1 MLLTIP
7 DVLPPEQL
15 RQCRAALEQAD
26 WQDGRQTAGHIAV
39 AAKANQQLAQNDPL
53 VQQIGDFILE
63 CLGQCPRFIAA
74 ALPLK
79 VLPPRFNRYAEGGTY
94 GNHIDN
100 AIFSVPGTPHR
111 IRADLSATL
120 FFSEPDEYE
129 GGELVIEDSYGSHRV
144 KLPAGHL
151 VLYPSGS
158 LHRVEPVT
166 RGARLAAFFWIQ
178 SLVRED
184 NQRAMLLELDD
195 AIQALTREV
204 PDSPELVRL
213 TGVYHNLLR
222 HWSHT

>member
-1 MLLTIP
+1 MMLTIP
-7 DVLPPEQL
+7 DVLTSEQL
-15 RQCRAALEQAD
+15 TQCREALGRAE
-26 WQDGRQTAGHIAV
+26 WQDGRHTAGHLA
-39 AAKANQQLAQNDPL
+39 ASAKANQQLAQDDPL
-53 VQQIGDFILE
+53 AQQLADFILAQ
-63 CLGQCPRFIAA
+63 LGRSPRFMAA

-79 VLPPRFNRYAEGGTY
+79 VLPPRFNRYTDGGTY

-100 AIFSVPGTPHR
+100 AVFSVPGTPHR

-120 FFSEPDEYE
+120 FFSEPDEYD
-129 GGELVIEDSYGSHRV
+129 GGELVVEEGVASQRV

-178 SLVRED
+178 SLVRD
-184 NQRAMLLELDD
+184 DSQRSLLLELDD
-195 AIQALTREV
+195 TIQALTVQV
-204 PDSPELVRL
+204 PDSPELIRL

-222 HWSHT
+222 HWTNT

>member
-1 MLLTIP
+1 MLTIP
-7 DVLPPEQL
+7 DVLTSEQL
-15 RQCRAALEQAD
+15 TQCREALGRAE
-26 WQDGRQTAGHIAV
+26 WQDGRHTAGHLA
-39 AAKANQQLAQNDPL
+39 ASAKANQQLAQDDPL
-53 VQQIGDFILE
+53 AQQLADFILAQ
-63 CLGQCPRFIAA
+63 LGRSPRFMAA

-79 VLPPRFNRYAEGGTY
+79 VLPPRFNRYTDGGTY

-100 AIFSVPGTPHR
+100 AVFSVPGTPHR

-120 FFSEPDEYE
+120 FFSEPDEYD
-129 GGELVIEDSYGSHRV
+129 GGELVVEEGVASQRV

-178 SLVRED
+178 SLVRD
-184 NQRAMLLELDD
+184 DSQRSLLLELDD
-195 AIQALTREV
+195 TIQALTVQV
-204 PDSPELVRL
+204 PDSPELIRL

-222 HWSHT
+222 HWTNT

>member
-1 MLLTIP
+1 MMLSIA
-7 DVLPPEQL
+7 DVLSPEQL
-15 RQCRAALEQAD
+15 RQCRSALEGAN
-26 WQDGRQTAGHIAV
+26 WQDGRHTAGHQAV
-39 AAKANQQLAQNDPL
+39 NVKTNQQLAQDDPL
-53 VQQIGDFILE
+53 AQQLAEFILAQ
-63 CLGQCPRFIAA
+63 LSQSPRFMAA

-79 VLPPRFNRYAEGGTY
+79 VLPPRINRYADTGHY
-94 GNHIDN
+94 GEHIDN

-129 GGELVIEDSYGSHRV
+129 GGELVVQDHFGSHRA

-151 VLYPSGS
+151 LLYPSGS

-166 RGARLAAFFWIQ
+166 GGARLAAFFWIQ

-184 NQRAMLLELDD
+184 GQRSVLLELDD
-195 AIQALTREV
+195 SIQALRQQV

-213 TGVYHNLLR
+213 TGIYHNLLR
-222 HWSHT
+222 QWSHT

>member
-1 MLLTIP
+1 MMLSIP
-7 DVLPPEQL
+7 DVLTPEQV
-15 RQCRAALEQAD
+15 RQCRAALEQAS
-26 WQDGRQTAGHIAV
+26 WQDGRLTAGHLAV
-39 AAKANQQLAQNDPL
+39 GVKANQQLAEDDPL
-53 VQQIGDFILE
+53 ARQLGDFVLAR
-63 CLGQCPRFIAA
+63 LSQSPRFMAA

-79 VLPPRFNRYAEGGTY
+79 VVPPRFNRYAGGGTY

-100 AIFSVPGTPHR
+100 CIFSVPGSVQR

-120 FFSEPDEYE
+120 FFSDPDEYE
-129 GGELVIEDSYGSHRV
+129 GGDLVVEDFFGSHRAR
-144 KLPAGHL
+144 LLAGHL

-195 AIQALTREV
+195 SIQALRREV
-204 PDSPELVRL
+204 PESPELVRL
-213 TGVYHNLLR
+213 SGVYHNLLR
-222 HWSHT
+222 HWSNT

>member
-1 MLLTIP
+1 MMSSIA
-7 DVLPPEQL
+7 DVLTSEQL
-15 RQCRAALEQAD
+15 HQCRQALEQAT

-39 AAKANQQLAQNDPL
+39 AAKSNQQLAQNDPL
-53 VQQIGDFILE
+53 AQQLGDFILE
-63 CLGQCPRFIAA
+63 RLGQCPGFIAT

-79 VLPPRFNRYAEGGTY
+79 VLPPRFNRYAGGGAY

-111 IRADLSATL
+111 VRADLSATL
-120 FFSEPDEYE
+120 FFSEPDEYD

-184 NQRAMLLELDD
+184 HQRGMLLELDKS
-195 AIQALTREV
+195 IQALTRQLPE
-204 PDSPELVRL
+204 SPELVRL

-222 HWSHT
+222 HWSQT

>member
-1 MLLTIP
+1 MMLSIP
-7 DVLPPEQL
+7 DVLTPEQV
-15 RQCRAALEQAD
+15 RQCRAALEQAS
-26 WQDGRQTAGHIAV
+26 WQDGRLTAGHLAV
-39 AAKANQQLAQNDPL
+39 GVKANQQLAEDDPL
-53 VQQIGDFILE
+53 ARQLGDFVLAR
-63 CLGQCPRFIAA
+63 LSQSPRFMAA

-79 VLPPRFNRYAEGGTY
+79 VVPPRFNRYAGGGTY

-100 AIFSVPGTPHR
+100 CIFSVPGSVQR

-120 FFSEPDEYE
+120 FFSDPDEYE
-129 GGELVIEDSYGSHRV
+129 GGDLVVEDFFGSHRAR
-144 KLPAGHL
+144 LPAGHL

-195 AIQALTREV
+195 SIQALRREV
-204 PDSPELVRL
+204 PESPELVRL
-213 TGVYHNLLR
+213 SGVYHNLLR
-222 HWSHT
+222 HWSNT

>member
-1 MLLTIP
+1 MMSSIA
-7 DVLPPEQL
+7 DVLTSEQL
-15 RQCRAALEQAD
+15 HQCRQALEQAT

-39 AAKANQQLAQNDPL
+39 AAKSNQQLAQNDPL
-53 VQQIGDFILE
+53 AQQLGDFILE
-63 CLGQCPRFIAA
+63 RLGQCPGFIAT

-79 VLPPRFNRYAEGGTY
+79 VLPPRFNRYAGGATY

-111 IRADLSATL
+111 VRADLSATL
-120 FFSEPDEYE
+120 FFSEPDEYD

-144 KLPAGHL
+144 KLSAGHL

-184 NQRAMLLELDD
+184 HQRGMLLELDKS
-195 AIQALTREV
+195 IQALTRQLPE
-204 PDSPELVRL
+204 SPELVRL

-222 HWSHT
+222 H

>member
-1 MLLTIP
+1 MMLDIPDLLT
-7 DVLPPEQL
+7 PEQL
-15 RQCRAALEQAD
+15 RQCRAALERAD
-26 WQDGRQTAGHIAV
+26 WQDGRQTAGQMA
-39 AAKANQQLAQNDPL
+39 ASAKANQQLSQDDPL
-53 VQQIGDFILE
+53 TQQLGDFILAQ
-63 CLGQCPRFIAA
+63 LGQNPRFIAT

-79 VLPPRFNRYAEGGTY
+79 VMPPRFNRYADGGTY
-94 GNHIDN
+94 GNHIDS

-120 FFSEPDEYE
+120 FFSDPDEYD
-129 GGELVIEDSYGSHRV
+129 GGELVVENSFGSQRA

-166 RGARLAAFFWIQ
+166 RGARLAAFFWVQ

-184 NQRAMLLELDD
+184 SQRAVLLELDD
-195 AIQALTREV
+195 SIQALRRQL
-204 PDSPELVRL
+204 PDSPELIRL

-222 HWSHT
+222 QWSHT

>member
-1 MLLTIP
+1 MMSSIA
-7 DVLPPEQL
+7 DVLTSEQL
-15 RQCRAALEQAD
+15 HQCRQALEQAT

-39 AAKANQQLAQNDPL
+39 AAKSNQQLAQNDPL
-53 VQQIGDFILE
+53 AQQLGDFILE
-63 CLGQCPRFIAA
+63 CLGQCPGFIAT

-79 VLPPRFNRYAEGGTY
+79 VLPPRFNRYAGGGTY
-94 GNHIDN
+94 DNHIDN

-111 IRADLSATL
+111 VRADLSATL
-120 FFSEPDEYE
+120 FFSEPDEYD

-184 NQRAMLLELDD
+184 HQRGMLLELDKS
-195 AIQALTREV
+195 IQALTRQLPE
-204 PDSPELVRL
+204 SPELVRL

-222 HWSHT
+222 HWSQT